1 MGLNWKLLVIANC
14 RLHSRESDNILP
26 PDMNPVPDRGV
37 GGGVA
42 QDCDTSAAVF
52 DRRLQTAEA
61 IRLAEDSSR
70 ARNWKRWGPYLA
82 ERQWATVREDYS
94 EDGTCWDYFPH
105 EHARSRAYRWGED
118 GLLGITDREC
128 RLCFAL
134 ALWNGRDPILKE
146 RLFGLTGPQGNHGED
161 VKEQYFYLE
170 STPTHSYMK
179 ALYKYPQAEFPY
191 AQLVEENARRGKS
204 DPEFELIDTGVFDGQ
219 RYFDVMVEYAKGSP
233 NDILIRLTISN
244 RGPAAAV
251 LHLLPTLWFRNT
263 WSWGSAGE
271 GAGAR
276 PRLRSEKPGVIAAAH
291 ESLGDFQ
298 LAFDGDLDGAVPPVL
313 FTENETNSRLLWG
326 DDKQGSHVKDAFH
339 DHVVR
344 GRSDAINPNLEG
356 SKAAPHYVL
365 NIPAGG
371 SQVVRLRLSK
381 TDEASTQPL
390 GESFETVFGE
400 RLREAEEFFRSLC
413 PPRQS
418 KAERNVVRQAYAG
431 LLWSKQFYNFVV
443 EDWLRGDPTMPQP
456 PVARQ
461 SGRNSE
467 WKHVHSRDII
477 SMPDKWEYPWFA
489 AWDLAFH
496 MIPFAR
502 LDGKFAK
509 EQLSL
514 FLREWYMHPN
524 GQIPAYEF
532 AFGDVNPPVHAWA
545 AWRVYKIADR
555 AGSRDRDFLESVFQK
570 LLMNFTW
577 WVNRKDAQGKNLF
590 SGGFLGLDNI
600 GVFDRSKPLPTG
612 GQLQQADGTAWMA
625 FYCATMLSMALELAC
640 DGGRVRP
647 AYEDM
652 ASKFFEH
659 FVQIVDA
666 MNTLGGTGLW
676 DEQDGFYYDQIQ
688 FDNHVVPLKTR
699 SLVGLLPLIA
709 VEVLDE
715 DICRRLPGFSKRMN
729 WFLKNR
735 PELSRHISTGGAGG
749 QHRLLAIPSREQLQ
763 RVLGYMLDEAE
774 FLSPYGIRSLS
785 RFHEQ
790 QPYEFHADGEV
801 HRVDYVPGESN
812 TFLFGGNSNWRG
824 PIWFPT
830 NYLLVEALERYHHFY
845 GDSFQVECPTG
856 SGRMMTLKQVAQ
868 DIESRLASLFLP
880 DAKGRRACHGGD
892 SRWAEDP
899 HWRELVL
906 FYEYF
911 HGETGKGLGASHQ
924 TGWSALVVRLMKD
937 VARGRGA

>member
-1 MGLNWKLLVIANC
+1 M
-14 RLHSRESDNILP
+14 
-26 PDMNPVPDRGV
+26 
-37 GGGVA
+37 
-42 QDCDTSAAVF
+42 F
-52 DRRLQTAEA
+52 DRRAATAEA
-61 IRLAEDSSR
+61 TRLAEDSAR
-70 ARNWKRWGPYLA
+70 TRNWKRWGPYLA

-105 EHARSRAYRWGED
+105 DHARSRAYRWGED

-128 RLCFAL
+128 RMCFAL
-134 ALWNGRDPILKE
+134 ALWNGRDPMLKE

-191 AQLVEENARRGKS
+191 SQLVEENARRGKTE
-204 DPEFELIDTGVFDGQ
+204 PEFELLDTGVFDEQ
-219 RYFDVMVEYAKGSP
+219 RYFDVQVEYAKGGP
-233 NDILIRLTISN
+233 DDILIRVTISN
-244 RGPAAAV
+244 RGPDAAV
-251 LHLLPTLWFRNT
+251 LHVLPTVWFRNT
-263 WSWGSAGE
+263 WSWGCAHE
-271 GAGAR
+271 GSGAR
-276 PRLRSEKPGVIAAAH
+276 PVLRWVKPGLIRANQ
-291 ESLGDFQ
+291 ESLGEFEF
-298 LAFDGDLDGAVPPVL
+298 AFAPGTDGAHPAAL
-313 FTENETNSRLLWG
+313 FTENETNARLLWG
-326 DDKQGSHVKDAFH
+326 DGAQGPFVKDGFH
-339 DHVVR
+339 ERVVH
-344 GRSDAINPNLEG
+344 GKLEATNPKQVG

-371 SQVVRLRLSK
+371 VEVLRLRLFK
-381 TDEASTQPL
+381 TAESVSEPL
-390 GESFETVFGE
+390 GDTFESIFEQ
-400 RLREAEEFFRSLC
+400 RRREADEFFDTLC
-413 PPRQS
+413 PLRQRGV
-418 KAERNVVRQAYAG
+418 EREVVKQAYAG
-431 LLWSKQFYNFVV
+431 LLWSKQFYHFVV
-443 EDWLRGDPTMPQP
+443 EDWLRGDPAMPKP
-456 PVARQ
+456 PAARRE
-461 SGRNSE
+461 GRNAE
-467 WKHVHSRDII
+467 WKHVYSRDVI

-509 EQLSL
+509 EQLGL

-545 AWRVYKIADR
+545 AWRIYKIADP
-555 AGSRDRDFLESVFQK
+555 AGKRDRDFLESVFQK

-577 WVNRKDAQGKNLF
+577 WVNRKDANGKNLF

-625 FYCATMLSMALELAC
+625 FYSATMLSMALELAW
-640 DGGRVRP
+640 DGDRVRP

-688 FDNHVVPLKTR
+688 FDHHVVPLKTR

-715 DICRRLPGFSKRMN
+715 DICRRLPGFSKRMR
-729 WFLKNR
+729 WFLENR
-735 PELSRHISTGGAGG
+735 PELSRHITTGGPGCG
-749 QHRLLAIPSREQLQ
+749 HRLLAIPSREQLQ
-763 RVLGYMLDEAE
+763 RVLGYMLDESE
-774 FLSPYGIRSLS
+774 FLSPFGIRSLS
-785 RFHEQ
+785 RYHEQ
-790 QPYEFHADGEV
+790 QPYEFHADGQV

-845 GDSFQVECPTG
+845 GDSFTVECPTG
-856 SGRMMTLKQVAQ
+856 SGRMLTLQRVARE
-868 DIESRLASLFLP
+868 IESRLAKIFLP
-880 DAKGRRACHGGD
+880 NAKGERACHGGD
-892 SRWAEDP
+892 PRWSNDP
-899 HWRELVL
+899 HWRDLVL

-937 VARGRGA
+937 VARGRED